1 MFHVLGF
8 LHEQSRRDA
17 RKYLEFNDPV
27 INANYPAPDLYNYV
41 PFQFPSFYPQNF
53 GPYDYDS
60 ISHYVLPDYYASRT
74 PITPDATT
82 ITSEGQDALVTYLK
96 ETGESRYF
104 RIVAADGTAMSSFDN
119 NLWLNFT
126 APPVSPYPTAMSVAV
141 SNITGIYRSP
151 TTNEI
156 IDRWKVNEAQFN
168 FVYTGSGNQFYIKH
182 RASNKYL
189 IANSPTNPYGNFSLS
204 SSKSAAGKWELV
216 NSGDGESFKIREVG
230 YGRFL
235 SNYVGSAGLTSGSQT
250 GSDWLIKIARQ
261 TTYGPA
267 TATTPRISIMDYVAL
282 HWRYGFPFR
291 LKTKKIRQLT
301 FMTTQR
307 YIPNTTSQI

>member
-1 MFHVLGF
+1 MHL
-8 LHEQSRRDA
+8 
-17 RKYLEFNDPV
+17 
-27 INANYPAPDLYNYV
+27 
-41 PFQFPSFYPQNF
+41 
-53 GPYDYDS
+53 
-60 ISHYVLPDYYASRT
+60 LPT
-74 PITPDATT
+74 LKK
-82 ITSEGQDALVTYLK
+82 LV
-96 ETGESRYF
+96 SRYF

-230 YGRFL
+230 YGRF
-235 SNYVGSAGLTSGSQT
+235 Y
-250 GSDWLIKIARQ
+250 LI
-261 TTYGPA
+261 T
-267 TATTPRISIMDYVAL
+267 
-282 HWRYGFPFR
+282 
-291 LKTKKIRQLT
+291 
-301 FMTTQR
+301 
-307 YIPNTTSQI
+307 